1 MVIMAIDLGQV
12 RTGLAICDKF
22 EILASPLEV
31 IKEKDRGTLAKKIL
45 EQIKKYKVELIVVG
59 LPKNMDGTQGESA
72 QNARLFCE
80 TLKKYTNTKIELWDE
95 RQTTISA
102 SLSLNETNVRGKKRK
117 QIIDSVSAVIILQ
130 SYLEYR
136 KNLGLANL

>member
-1 MVIMAIDLGQV
+1 MVIMAVDLGQV

-22 EILASPLEV
+22 EILASPLGV
-31 IKEKDRGTLAKKIL
+31 IKEKDRNTLAKKIL
-45 EQIKKYKVELIVVG
+45 EQIEKFKAELLVVG
-59 LPKNMDGTQGESA
+59 LPKNMDGTLGESV
-72 QNARLFCE
+72 QNVYLFCK
-80 TLKKYTNTKIELWDE
+80 TLKKYTNIKIEFWDE

-117 QIIDSVSAVIILQ
+117 QIIDTVSAVIMLQ

-136 KNLGLANL
+136 KNLEL